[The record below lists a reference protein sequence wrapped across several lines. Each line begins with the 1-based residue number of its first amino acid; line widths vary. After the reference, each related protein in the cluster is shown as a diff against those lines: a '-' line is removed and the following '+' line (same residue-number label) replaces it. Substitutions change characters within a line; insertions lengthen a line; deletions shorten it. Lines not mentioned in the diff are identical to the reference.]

1 MRTPFIAAVSIMA
14 SLGYVNTIVARAQPL
29 QQPQP
34 TTVLATHGPSMDL
47 VEELTGWST
56 QLSGIIRASPRC
68 WTIAINA
75 LSELMYL
82 PTQTSTEFCATMT
95 QLQQDILA
103 IELARCHT
111 EKSGKPFIVDG
122 ENISADD
129 CAGHSLIDQAQVDAC
144 LAHLD
149 PTSYDRYVDFTMHV
163 QSLCVRFTDELVTAR
178 KEQAA
183 LLLAQSSSA
192 VTKQLQDLMEKN
204 DHLINKVIEQQELL
218 GNQSIKMKEFSDKF
232 DVMQDGV
239 SKMQDGVTHTT
250 NNFHSIEAIIG
261 RVTRGYSWFTSFIHF
276 LVALNVV
283 WLLTMNKRSRKIR
296 SVLVNMVMLETLFE
310 ILSHWAV
317 YNNYLRPEDQVRA
330 VSLWRRTFMMVELF
344 AYFVVLVFSPCFS
357 GDNAEV
363 KEEAEIISA
372 MKEQMKREQAEA
384 RKQMAELW
392 TNHQV
397 QGIGTRGAPSTT
409 TRALMADP
417 FETMR
422 GRQQQ
427 NHQQNSQLQLQHHRQ
442 YHRARSYSPVRP
454 RDSFH
459 PRNHCRLLP
468 VADIAPTIGSV
479 MIEANVMSP
488 PPKSTTNLLSA
499 AVYDHAADST
509 RSSDSSTSTRSGDD
523 GSDKEGETVPD
534 CGRKRKRT
542 AGENTKD
549 MNNPPRPDDDTDSS
563 TAVKSEP
570 DEIVTTRS
578 SAKKKKKRRG

>member
-1 MRTPFIAAVSIMA
+1 
-14 SLGYVNTIVARAQPL
+14 
-29 QQPQP
+29 
-34 TTVLATHGPSMDL
+34 
-47 VEELTGWST
+47 
-56 QLSGIIRASPRC
+56 
-68 WTIAINA
+68 
-75 LSELMYL
+75 
-82 PTQTSTEFCATMT
+82 
-95 QLQQDILA
+95 
-103 IELARCHT
+103 
-111 EKSGKPFIVDG
+111 
-122 ENISADD
+122 
-129 CAGHSLIDQAQVDAC
+129 
-144 LAHLD
+144 
-149 PTSYDRYVDFTMHV
+149 
-163 QSLCVRFTDELVTAR
+163 
-178 KEQAA
+178 
-183 LLLAQSSSA
+183 
-192 VTKQLQDLMEKN
+192 
-204 DHLINKVIEQQELL
+204 
-218 GNQSIKMKEFSDKF
+218 
-232 DVMQDGV
+232 
-239 SKMQDGVTHTT
+239 
-250 NNFHSIEAIIG
+250 
-261 RVTRGYSWFTSFIHF
+261 
-276 LVALNVV
+276 
-283 WLLTMNKRSRKIR
+283 
-296 SVLVNMVMLETLFE
+296 
-310 ILSHWAV
+310 
-317 YNNYLRPEDQVRA
+317 
-330 VSLWRRTFMMVELF
+330 MMVELF

-479 MIEANVMSP
+479 VIEANVISP